1 MAPSGQDVQVHLHRR
16 PAPASWSIPGPRRK
30 RGPKVF
36 EDVEAIRQAIPL
48 ASSLADILR
57 AIGAKPHQSNYDRLR
72 RTVEEFDLDLSR
84 MAPPR
89 PRGGV
94 PPIPLDEL
102 LVRGRRYASARLRR
116 RLVEA
121 GILQRRCDRCGLDV
135 WLDEP
140 IPLELDHVDGDRRN
154 NELENLRLL
163 CPNCHA
169 LTPTYR
175 GRNIGRA
182 NGSSAT
188 EGS

>member
-1 MAPSGQDVQVHLHRR
+1 M
-16 PAPASWSIPGPRRK
+16 
-30 RGPKVF
+30 
-36 EDVEAIRQAIPL
+36 
-48 ASSLADILR
+48 
-57 AIGAKPHQSNYDRLR
+57 
-72 RTVEEFDLDLSR
+72 
-84 MAPPR
+84 
-89 PRGGV
+89 
-94 PPIPLDEL
+94 
-102 LVRGRRYASARLRR
+102 RGRRYASARLRR